1 MTTTRRT
8 FIKSAAATTAL
19 IAAGGARASARDDPK
34 PEAKPAPPTPGKADK
49 PMTILI
55 LGGTAF
61 LGPELVGAAKARGH
75 TVTLFN
81 RGKTRPGLFPELEK
95 LHGDRDPKK
104 GDGLKA
110 LEGRKWDAVIDTS
123 GYYPRLV
130 KAGAELLAPSVGW
143 YVYISSV
150 SVYKDNAQPGADE
163 SSPVATMPDPT
174 VEEMGPGGEY
184 YGPLKALCEQ
194 AAEAA
199 MPGRV
204 TNIRPGFIVGPGD
217 WSGRFNYWP
226 VRVERGGEVLAPGD
240 PADPIQVIDVRDLA
254 EWCIHCAEARV
265 AGVYN
270 ATGPKQ
276 PMAWGAVLDTCKRS
290 TGSDAR
296 FTWVDAGFLEKHQHS
311 GDSFPIW
318 ISPTA
323 EGGSAAGFHRRSNAR
338 AVEKGLTFRP
348 LDETVRA
355 LMEWY
360 KGLKPEQQKRFLAGI
375 GPEREA
381 ELLEQWHAAHG

>member
-1 MTTTRRT
+1 MTTTRRG
-8 FIKSAAATTAL
+8 FIRSAAATTAL
-19 IAAGGARASARDDPK
+19 LASAGGAMALRRDDPK
-34 PEAKPAPPTPGKADK
+34 PQDKAPPSPAKADK

-61 LGPELVGAAKARGH
+61 LGPELVDAAKARGH
-75 TVTLFN
+75 KITLFN

-95 LHGDRDPKK
+95 LRGDRDPKK

-110 LEGRKWDAVIDTS
+110 LDDRKWDAVIDTS

-130 KAGAELLAPSVGW
+130 KASAELLAPSVGH

-150 SVYKDNAQPGADE
+150 SAYKDNDKPDADE
-163 SSPVATMPDPT
+163 SAPVATMADPT
-174 VEEMGPGGEY
+174 VEEMGASGEN
-184 YGPLKALCEQ
+184 YGALKALCEQ

-217 WSGRFNYWP
+217 WSGRFNHWP
-226 VRVERGGEVLAPGD
+226 VRIDRGGEVLAPGEPSD
-240 PADPIQVIDVRDLA
+240 PMQVIDVRDLA
-254 EWCIHCAEARV
+254 EWCIQCAEARV

-270 ATGPKQ
+270 AAGPKR
-276 PMAWGAVLDTCKRS
+276 PLEWGAVLDTCKRV
-290 TGSDAR
+290 TGSDAV
-296 FTWVDAGFLEKHQHS
+296 FTWVNAKFLEQHQKP

-318 ISPTA
+318 ISPSA
-323 EGGSAAGFHRRSNAR
+323 ENGAAAGFHRRSNAR
-338 AVEKGLTFRP
+338 AIEKGLTFRP
-348 LDETVRA
+348 LDETVRD
-355 LMEWY
+355 LMKWY
-360 KGLKPEQQKRFLAGI
+360 KALKPEQQQRYLAGI

-381 ELLEQWHAAHG
+381 ELLEQWHAARG